1 MTLKNTTEDGF
12 LVVGEFFPGFA
23 QNTICSTDNNDFVQN
38 YCSEELIPTA
48 NVLEH
53 ALSFGTCNCLIENS
67 IDSMIFP
74 NGSMFNLNYPQGS
87 VLRPCDYQF
96 TERTLKETNNR
107 IEVILVVDRKHMNLD
122 LQPAYQK
129 MRIISVLDGDPLPGM
144 QRKYRTSFLLSRHR
158 DNPVMILPSKT
169 FFCDAGLIAC

>member
-1 MTLKNTTEDGF
+1 M
-12 LVVGEFFPGFA
+12 
-23 QNTICSTDNNDFVQN
+23 
-38 YCSEELIPTA
+38 
-48 NVLEH
+48 
-53 ALSFGTCNCLIENS
+53 
-67 IDSMIFP
+67 
-74 NGSMFNLNYPQGS
+74 
-87 VLRPCDYQF
+87 
-96 TERTLKETNNR
+96 ERTLKETNNR